1 MPSDVTDYRAS
12 LLGDVVFTAAATASI
27 TLVVSGPTSYANSE
41 SIAAGTW
48 FASPLHLLE
57 WLVAQWNASIPGGQM
72 SVTWVSDPDDANY
85 GKFAVVPETGL
96 GTVTSLTFAIP
107 EVFAACGLASAS
119 VDLGAG
125 SSTKYT
131 GAAPSAMTFFW
142 PVALYNRRVDV
153 LSGYSAYA
161 EDGTVYSME
170 GAHQETHE
178 LSFALDRYGGY
189 DEVDAWLGLW
199 LSHWSR
205 GRSVFFALD
214 NNDLGAGV
222 SLVCEAQDRLDF
234 RRLIEQTNS
243 LDYTA
248 AITFR
253 ERAGGRVTMEVP

>member
-1 MPSDVTDYRAS
+1 MSDVTDYRAS
-12 LLGDVVFTAAATASI
+12 LLGDVIFTAPATASI
-27 TLVVSGPTSYANSE
+27 TLVVSGPATYTHNV

-48 FASPLHLLE
+48 FASPLALLE
-57 WLVAQWNASIPGGQM
+57 LLVSAWNDSIPGGQM

-119 VDLGAG
+119 VNLGSG

-131 GAAPSAMTFFW
+131 SAAPHAMTFFW
-142 PVALYNRRVDV
+142 PVAVYNRRVDV

-161 EDGTVYSME
+161 EDGTVYAVE

-189 DEVDAWLGLW
+189 SEVDAWLGLW

-205 GRSVFFALD
+205 GRSVYFT
-214 NNDLGAGV
+214 LGDGGI
-222 SLVCEAQDRLDF
+222 SLVCEAQERLDF
-234 RRLIEQTNS
+234 SRLIEQTNS

-248 AITFR
+248 TITFR
-253 ERAGGRVTMEVP
+253 ERAGGRITTEAP